1 MPEVQPCHLMLVK
14 TIIRTGMMPE
24 VEKSVGAKSPRMAKY
39 TAHFTERFD
48 AIFLKSNVYSLI
60 QGTMCN
66 SFVEKKT
73 DFI

>member
-1 MPEVQPCHLMLVK
+1 
-14 TIIRTGMMPE
+14 
-24 VEKSVGAKSPRMAKY
+24 MAKY
-39 TAHFTERFD
+39 TAHFKESFD

>member
-1 MPEVQPCHLMLVK
+1 ME
-14 TIIRTGMMPE
+14 
-24 VEKSVGAKSPRMAKY
+24 KY

-48 AIFLKSNVYSLI
+48 AIFLKSNFYSLI

-66 SFVEKKT
+66 LFVEKKT